1 MSKKKNK
8 FKKKKSHKPSYTTFG
23 NIAPTAPAMTE
34 QTVSTESV
42 ASTAENTMSE
52 EIEKKERLVPI
63 YEAEADDP
71 RYKAM
76 RKDVQKILITF
87 ACLGVILAGA
97 YFLDSKTTVL
107 DSFGNWIYRIAN
119 IQVL

>member
-8 FKKKKSHKPSYTTFG
+8 FKKKKTHKPSYTTFG
-23 NIAPTAPAMTE
+23 NVREQESVVTAPVALSET
-34 QTVSTESV
+34 V
-42 ASTAENTMSE
+42 ASPTDIASAE
-52 EIEKKERLVPI
+52 IAQPEKLVPI
-63 YEAEADDP
+63 YEADANDP

-87 ACLGVILAGA
+87 ACLGVILVGA
-97 YFLDSKTTVL
+97 YFLNSKTTVL
-107 DSFGNWIYRIAN
+107 DSFGNWIYKIAN